1 LQALRYK
8 SCRNTLKQYQIAISL
23 LKKKMG
29 LEYRMHQLDP
39 SRQDLE
45 GEGCSLAEEG
55 DFKSAIQCFEK
66 AVAEERGQNNAHTY
80 EMVAQCMMEIG
91 SNEEAVDAAS
101 KATDCEP
108 EVWEKHP
115 WWLSELL
122 SPHFDDFMKH
132 IILAAVGRRFPH
144 PCQSSEKQ

>member
-1 LQALRYK
+1 MQTWKYK
-8 SCRNTLKQYQIAISL
+8 SCKNALKQYQITISL

-55 DFKSAIQCFEK
+55 DLRGAIQCFKK
-66 AVAEERGQNNAHTY
+66 AVADERGQNNAHTY
-80 EMVAQCMMEIG
+80 EMMAQCMMEIG
-91 SNEEAVDAAS
+91 LNEEAVVAAS

-108 EVWEKHP
+108 EVWDKHP
-115 WWLSELL
+115 W
-122 SPHFDDFMKH
+122 
-132 IILAAVGRRFPH
+132 
-144 PCQSSEKQ
+144 